1 MEYGKKTRLGGFN
14 VLKYKN
20 GEMSYIKVSTIAG
33 NWSMEYREDHSLF
46 LLLDNVTTE
55 EDGVALKILFVNS
68 FIASSM
74 LDAELQHDI
83 MLAGSRF
90 QERINANHE
99 SLSEEEDK
107 EIIDNM
113 KAESEMMEELSKEE
127 EVKNGE
133 L

>member
-20 GEMSYIKVSTIAG
+20 GEMSYIKISTIAG

-74 LDAELQHDI
+74 LDAELKHDI

-99 SLSEEEDK
+99 SLSEEE
-107 EIIDNM
+107 EYTYF
-113 KAESEMMEELSKEE
+113 
-127 EVKNGE
+127 
-133 L
+133 